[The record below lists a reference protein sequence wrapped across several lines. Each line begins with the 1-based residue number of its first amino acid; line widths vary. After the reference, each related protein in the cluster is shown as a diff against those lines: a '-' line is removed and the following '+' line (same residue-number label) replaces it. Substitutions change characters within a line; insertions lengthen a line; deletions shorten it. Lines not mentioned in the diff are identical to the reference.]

1 MQHSPSTIHLVDR
14 ESPVLYVPKAIVQ
27 EAVSI
32 SENTVTLGDANVTD
46 NSLAAYVSND
56 APEYFA
62 LGNTTVTCTATDDS
76 ENTVSEVQNV
86 LIVDTVAPQF
96 EPINVI
102 VSEAIKADANKINL
116 TFKPIV
122 TDVQNL
128 SGQKLPLHHKPL
140 EVQHSRCC
148 LDAQMLLR
156 VFPSV
161 W

>member
-1 MQHSPSTIHLVDR
+1 MVANTATFTQYVHLVDR

-62 LGNTTVTCTATDDS
+62 LGNTTVTWTATDDS

-86 LIVDTVAPQF
+86 LIVDTIAPQF

-102 VSEAIKADANKINL
+102 VSEALKADANKINL
-116 TFKPIV
+116 TKPIV
-122 TDVQNL
+122 TDVQNFTL
-128 SGQKLPLHHKPL
+128 SNNAPTT
-140 EVQHSRCC
+140 S
-148 LDAQMLLR
+148 
-156 VFPSV
+156 
-161 W
+161 